1 MGVVMGPQE
10 PPCQVGDTIAVPLG
24 ANLAYVMH
32 VTWMERQHGAAMW
45 RFRGQLVRVV
55 TMGEWPGRL
64 DMAHGEMEADM
75 LDEERQEWDAAQER
89 LAKGEI

>member
-1 MGVVMGPQE
+1 M
-10 PPCQVGDTIAVPLG
+10 VPLG
-24 ANLAYVMH
+24 DTLAYVMH

-45 RFRGQLVRVV
+45 RFRGSLDRVIYNGAPYY
-55 TMGEWPGRL
+55 TH
-64 DMAHGEMEADM
+64 HGEIEADM